1 MKSLM
6 THYASVLLD
15 SVTYEESDSA
25 LGQES
30 VLGNETDSALGQE
43 SIQESCQESVLEEE
57 SVLEDESVLDQESVL
72 EDESVLENESGP
84 RSITIENE
92 AGDTIVLKAYSTSQ
106 ENRIVINAVDMSFY
120 EFKGYLAEI
129 GMVDDYDMI
138 EKKHWNDIKTIS
150 CCSAF
155 VGAISVM
162 GMISWLILLTQ
173 SISA

>member
-43 SIQESCQESVLEEE
+43 SIQESCQESVLE
-57 SVLEDESVLDQESVL
+57 DESVLDQEPVL
-72 EDESVLENESGP
+72 EDESALENESDP

>member
-1 MKSLM
+1 M

-43 SIQESCQESVLEEE
+43 SIQESCQESVLE
-57 SVLEDESVLDQESVL
+57 DESVLDQEPVL
-72 EDESVLENESGP
+72 EDESALENESDP